1 MKNYSFTIDLTVD
14 KNKFQPLLSLLK
26 SRIEI
31 FLVIFL
37 SIVSL
42 TCFVIF
48 YQNGLGLSY
57 NDARSHLDIGRRV
70 VEGLK
75 PGLAQLGSVWLPLP
89 HILMIPTIWNDFMW
103 HSGLSGALPS
113 MISFVFTGVII
124 YLFLVEIGA
133 SWWGRIVGVLV
144 YATNLNM
151 LYLQSTAMTE
161 SLLLATMMAGSYELL
176 LWIKKSQLINLILAS
191 FFIML
196 ATLIRYDGW
205 FLLLYGVGVIV
216 FNKLRMK
223 KHKIK
228 TMEGTLVIFL
238 TLAGVGIAAWFLWNA
253 VIFNDA
259 VYFLF
264 GPYSAYAQQKLLDG
278 AGNLATKGNIGLS
291 IKYYFFAL
299 FYNTDTIFTVLGF
312 VGAILIWFNKRISW
326 GIKIAVSVLFSPLL
340 FNIIALY
347 QGHSVLYIQG
357 LSGNTWFNVRYGI
370 MMVPSFAILT
380 GYLIHRASKLR
391 HTLVGLIIL
400 VLFFSWYS
408 GDSVTVDHARE
419 GASQKNVTEV
429 SGWLKEN
436 SGKESGYI
444 MISAAS
450 HDAIIFSSGLPM
462 SRFIHEGTGDY
473 WDSAIANPSH
483 LARWIIMRTNDL
495 TDLTFRELHNNS
507 EFANYN
513 LVGKYPFA
521 DIYEL
526 KSEYLGQL
534 KTSPVVARSN

>member
-1 MKNYSFTIDLTVD
+1 MFEIRITGNGWDSWLRKRTILIITLLLT
-14 KNKFQPLLSLLK
+14 LT
-26 SRIEI
+26 
-31 FLVIFL
+31 
-37 SIVSL
+37 SIVS
-42 TCFVIF
+42 FEVYYI
-48 YQNGLGLSY
+48 NGLGLAY

-70 VEGLK
+70 VENLK

-253 VIFNDA
+253 VIFKDA

-299 FYNTDTIFTVLGF
+299 FYNTNTIFTVLGS
-312 VGAILIWFNKRISW
+312 VGAILIWLNKRIGW
-326 GIKIAVSVLFSPLL
+326 GVKIAVSVLFSPLL

-408 GDSVTVDHARE
+408 GDSVTVDDARE

-473 WDSAIANPSH
+473 WDTAVANPSH
-483 LARWIIMRTNDL
+483 LARWIIMRTHDM
-495 TDLTFRELHNNS
+495 TDLTFREIHNNS

>member
-1 MKNYSFTIDLTVD
+1 
-14 KNKFQPLLSLLK
+14 
-26 SRIEI
+26 
-31 FLVIFL
+31 
-37 SIVSL
+37 
-42 TCFVIF
+42 
-48 YQNGLGLSY
+48 
-57 NDARSHLDIGRRV
+57 
-70 VEGLK
+70 
-75 PGLAQLGSVWLPLP
+75 
-89 HILMIPTIWNDFMW
+89 
-103 HSGLSGALPS
+103 
-113 MISFVFTGVII
+113 
-124 YLFLVEIGA
+124 
-133 SWWGRIVGVLV
+133 
-144 YATNLNM
+144 
-151 LYLQSTAMTE
+151 
-161 SLLLATMMAGSYELL
+161 
-176 LWIKKSQLINLILAS
+176 
-191 FFIML
+191 
-196 ATLIRYDGW
+196 
-205 FLLLYGVGVIV
+205 
-216 FNKLRMK
+216 
-223 KHKIK
+223 
-228 TMEGTLVIFL
+228 
-238 TLAGVGIAAWFLWNA
+238 
-253 VIFNDA
+253 
-259 VYFLF
+259 
-264 GPYSAYAQQKLLDG
+264 
-278 AGNLATKGNIGLS
+278 
-291 IKYYFFAL
+291 
-299 FYNTDTIFTVLGF
+299 
-312 VGAILIWFNKRISW
+312 
-326 GIKIAVSVLFSPLL
+326 
-340 FNIIALY
+340 
-347 QGHSVLYIQG
+347 
-357 LSGNTWFNVRYGI
+357 
-370 MMVPSFAILT
+370 MVPSFAILT

-408 GDSVTVDHARE
+408 GDSVTVDDARE